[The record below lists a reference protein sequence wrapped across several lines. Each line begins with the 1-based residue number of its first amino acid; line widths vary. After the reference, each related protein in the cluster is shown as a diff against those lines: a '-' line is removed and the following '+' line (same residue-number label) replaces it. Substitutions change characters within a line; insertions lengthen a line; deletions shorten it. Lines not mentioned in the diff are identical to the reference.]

1 MAPRSLN
8 TDSATQG
15 QAAAGR
21 STTTASLGNAAAVA
35 VPLILVAVL
44 LPELLSAYWLR
55 AFTSAAIFALAAA
68 GVALLYGRLGLVS
81 LAQVAL
87 LGLGAWVALRLS
99 HATHLPFELVLLGG
113 GIAAGF
119 VGLVVGLPALR
130 MRGLYLALITL
141 MAAGGFQV
149 IVGGTG
155 FPDGGDGFLGRV
167 TSAGA
172 RQLMARPWLAQ
183 SDAAYFRYV
192 LVVAAMGFLLVAL
205 HRRTRPGRAW
215 ALIRKSEA
223 CALSAGVNVTLY
235 KTWAFTLA
243 GFLAGIAGGLLAGS
257 VGQLDGR
264 NFPASDSIL
273 LFALTVVG
281 GAYSWFGP
289 AITGLLFR
297 AFPSLLT
304 AWNVDGN
311 LAFIVFGAALLHALI
326 TAPAG
331 VAGQLSDLMAGLH
344 ARFKQ
349 PDKEQGE

>member
-1 MAPRSLN
+1 MTPRSLN
-8 TDSATQG
+8 SDSAAQG
-15 QAAAGR
+15 KPITRWPSAIASWRSVAG
-21 STTTASLGNAAAVA
+21 V
-35 VPLILVAVL
+35 VIPIILLAIF
-44 LPELLSAYWLR
+44 LPGLMSAFWLR
-55 AFTSAAIFALAAA
+55 AFTSSAIYALAAA

-87 LGLGAWVALRLS
+87 LGIGAWVALRLS
-99 HATHLPFELVLLGG
+99 HGTGLPFELVLLGG
-113 GIAAGF
+113 GIAAGL

-155 FPDGGDGFLGRV
+155 FPDGGSGFLGRV
-167 TSAGA
+167 TSASA
-172 RQLMARPWLAQ
+172 RLLMERPFVAQ

-192 LVVAAMGFLLVAL
+192 LVVAAGFLLVEI

-235 KTWAFTLA
+235 QTWAFTLA

-264 NFPASDSIL
+264 NFPASSSIL

-281 GAYSWFGP
+281 GVYSWLGP
-289 AITGLLFR
+289 AITGLLYR
-297 AFPSLLT
+297 AFPSLLV

-331 VAGQLSDLMAGLH
+331 IAGQLGDVGRWLRSRIGH
-344 ARFKQ
+344 GGGT
-349 PDKEQGE
+349 P